1 MSKRLVSLVALLVVS
16 VLIAP
21 GAVAATTEAAST
33 AQHGATATQQ
43 DDCTYPQTLTDFTG
57 TDVEIPEEPS
67 SIVALQPSD
76 AQLVTEIGATDRMVG
91 MPVGPYT
98 SHLDAPD
105 NVTDIS
111 GDDGVTPVA
120 EKVIDLDADVVIAAN
135 TVTFQEGL
143 VEQLRDADQTVYV
156 YDSASS
162 IEDVKQQVRTAGT
175 LTGECDGADETVTEM
190 EESLAQIDE
199 VTEGEDEPLAFYVMG
214 ENDLTTPG
222 PDTFQGEILDR
233 AGVEN
238 IAERANVSGWQ
249 EISEEVII
257 EEDPEWIIY
266 GDYMGEPPAMDAL
279 QSTTAWEQ
287 EQFVAVDS
295 NAMSQPG
302 PHVVEAIEQIAS
314 EVHADSYAEVTGN
327 QSNTADSDDGND
339 STADDDGSTAEDDAD
354 VIPGFGV
361 AAALVALLSAI
372 GARVRLH

>member
-21 GAVAATTEAAST
+21 GAVAATTEAATT
-33 AQHGATATQQ
+33 AQHGATATQA

-57 TDVEIPEEPS
+57 TEIELSEEPET
-67 SIVALQPSD
+67 IVALQPSD
-76 AQLVTEIGATDRMVG
+76 AQLVTEIGATDRLVG

-98 SHLDAPD
+98 ADLDAPD
-105 NVTDIS
+105 DVTDIS

-143 VEQLRDADQTVYV
+143 VEQLRDSDQTVYV
-156 YDSASS
+156 YDAAAS
-162 IEDVKQQVRTAGT
+162 IDDVKQQIRTAGT
-175 LTGECDGADETVTEM
+175 LTGECAGAEERITEM
-190 EESLAQIDE
+190 NESLDRIDE
-199 VTEGEDEPLAFYVMG
+199 VTDGQDRPLAFYVMG
-214 ENDLTTPG
+214 EDDLTTPG

-238 IAERANVSGWQ
+238 VAERANISGWQ

-266 GDYMGEPPAMDAL
+266 GAYLGEPPAMEAL
-279 QSTTAWEQ
+279 QSTTAWEE

-302 PHVVEAIEQIAS
+302 PHVVDAIEQIAS
-314 EVHADSYAEVTGN
+314 EVHAESYAEVTGN
-327 QSNTADSDDGND
+327 QSNSSDDGND
-339 STADDDGSTAEDDAD
+339 STADDDGSTDDTDDSD

-372 GARVRLH
+372 GARARLH